1 MRNGRQKAEDS
12 GSEPLAR
19 FFLVSST
26 QAKKMDELLLNAL
39 ENLSAENL
47 KKFELKLLFTDYG
60 EKGTISKHQLEKAV
74 HLTDL
79 VQLLIE
85 FYSEDAVN
93 ATLCFFDKICV
104 RDSAAKLRKAIEKD
118 YRVKYKEHTKKQYQL
133 IKERNSRL
141 GENVNLSKRYT
152 QLTIISK
159 LRCKKE
165 REHEIMASGW
175 RHAKI
180 MTERARSSVTMD
192 SLFNPDENGQT
203 PQIVV
208 LQGAAG
214 IGKTMTAK
222 KIMLDWASGEVYENR
237 FAYIFYINCRE
248 INFGSKQGRMVDLIL
263 KNCPDKNV
271 PITEILLNQEK
282 LLFIID
288 GFDELRFSFDR
299 KEDSL
304 CTDPSEEKPMEVTLS
319 SLFRKKLLPKSHLMI
334 TTRPTALEKLQQ
346 CLECSRYAEILGFS
360 EDDRKEY
367 FYKFFENNIHAT
379 TAFNFVKQNEMHFT
393 MCFVPIVC
401 WITCTVL
408 KQQLEAGKDLTQNSK
423 TLTAVYMLFLYSLLE
438 TPRNSPNEN
447 IQDNLK
453 KLCSL
458 AADGIWKQKILF
470 GEEEIKAYS
479 LDKFYSLPLFLNES
493 VFKRD
498 IDCVSVYS
506 FIHLSFQEF
515 FAALFYVLEEDEKMK
530 YSVTPYRDAK
540 TLLENYG
547 KSGNYLMLTVRFL
560 FGLLNEETM
569 KNIKK
574 KIGLKISP
582 KIKPDLLTWVK
593 TKQKKLS
600 FSSLHEEL
608 IYKLEEF
615 HCLYEIQEE
624 SFVKSALD
632 HFTEI
637 DISNYS
643 LTQMDQMVISFFV
656 KSCPTLKSLWLSG
669 CRFGVEDKTEELA
682 PTPAKRTEQA
692 EPNNSSIYLLCQAL
706 KDPNCRLKKLKL
718 EKCSLTVACCRDLSS
733 ALSINQTL
741 RELDLSYNDQGSAGV
756 EDLCKG
762 LKHPNCALQTLR
774 LESCGLTTACCGSL
788 FHVLHTSQT
797 LSELELKW
805 NRLGDSGVK
814 LLCEGLKSQNSRL
827 QKIVLWGCELTDDCC
842 GELSSVLSTRRTLVE
857 VNLNLNELGDSG
869 VRRLCTGLKHPDCK
883 LQKLWLDKCGL
894 TAKCCGVLSSVIS
907 TSQTLTELSLNLNKL
922 GDSGVKQLCEGLKH
936 PDCKLQMLGLFRCD
950 LTADCCG
957 DLSSALGQNQILTE
971 LDLKWN
977 RQLGDSGV
985 KVLCERLKHPNCR
998 LKKIRFS
1005 WCNLTADCCG
1015 DLSTVLST
1023 NQTLTELD
1031 LGENN
1036 LGYSGVK
1043 LLCEK
1048 LKDQN
1053 CKLRKIRLRCSNM
1066 NEEMRRELTA
1076 VETMKPHL
1084 AIQL

>member
-1 MRNGRQKAEDS
+1 
-12 GSEPLAR
+12 
-19 FFLVSST
+19 
-26 QAKKMDELLLNAL
+26 MDDLLLNAL
-39 ENLSAENL
+39 ENLSEENL
-47 KKFELKLLFTDYG
+47 KKFKFKLLYTNYE
-60 EKGTISKHQLEKAV
+60 EKGTISKHQLDKAAHV
-74 HLTDL
+74 TDL

-85 FYSEDAVN
+85 FYSEDAVD
-93 ATLCFFDKICV
+93 ATLYFFDKICV
-104 RDSAAKLRKAIEKD
+104 RDSAARLRKAIEKD
-118 YRVKYKEHTKKQYQL
+118 YRVKYKEHIKKQYQL

-152 QLTIISK
+152 KLTIISK

-180 MTERARSSVTMD
+180 MTEQARSSVTMN

-248 INFGSKQGRMVDLIL
+248 INYGSKQGTVIDLIT

-271 PITEILLNQEK
+271 PIEEILLNQEK

-304 CTDPSEEKPMEVTLS
+304 CTDPRKEMPMKDTLS
-319 SLFRKKLLPKSHLMI
+319 SLFRKKLLPKSYLMI

-346 CLECSRYAEILGFS
+346 CMECSRYAEILGFS

-367 FYKFFENNIHAT
+367 FHKFFGNNIDAT
-379 TAFNFVKQNEMHFT
+379 RAFDFVKQNEMHFT

-401 WITCTVL
+401 WITCTVM
-408 KQQLEAGKDLTQNSK
+408 KQQLEAGKDFAQNSK
-423 TLTAVYMLFLYSLLE
+423 TLTAVYVLFLHSLLE
-438 TPRNSPNEN
+438 PHSNSPNQN
-447 IQDNLK
+447 MQDNLK

-470 GEEEIKAYS
+470 GEEEIKEYS
-479 LDKFYSLPLFLNES
+479 LDEFYSLPLFLNES

-515 FAALFYVLEEDEKMK
+515 FAALFYVLEEDEQMK
-530 YSVTPYRDAK
+530 YSVTPNRDAK
-540 TLLENYG
+540 LLLENYG

-569 KNIKK
+569 KDIKK
-574 KIGLKISP
+574 KTGLKISP
-582 KIKPDLLTWVK
+582 KIKPDLLKWVK

-600 FSSLHEEL
+600 FSSLHDEL

-669 CRFGVEDKTEELA
+669 CRFGVEDKNEELA
-682 PTPAKRTEQA
+682 PPPAKQICLREQA
-692 EPNNSSIYLLCQAL
+692 EPNNSPVYLLCQAL
-706 KDPNCRLKKLKL
+706 KDPNCKLKKLKL
-718 EKCSLTVACCRDLSS
+718 EMCSLTVACYRDLSS

-741 RELDLSYNDQGSAGV
+741 RELDLSYNDQGNRAV
-756 EDLCKG
+756 PDLCKG
-762 LKHPNCALQTLR
+762 LKHPNCKLQTLR
-774 LESCGLTTACCGSL
+774 LQSCGLTTGGCGSL
-788 FHVLHTSQT
+788 SHMLRTNQT

-814 LLCEGLKSQNSRL
+814 LLCEGLKCQNSRL
-827 QKIVLWGCELTDDCC
+827 QKIVLWGCELTADCC
-842 GELSSVLSTRRTLVE
+842 GELSSVLATRKTLTE

-894 TAKCCGVLSSVIS
+894 TASCCGVLSSVLS
-907 TSQTLTELSLNLNKL
+907 TSQTLIELSLNLNKL
-922 GDSGVKQLCEGLKH
+922 GDSGVKQLCKGLKH
-936 PDCKLQMLGLFRCD
+936 PDCKLQTLGLFSCD

-957 DLSSALGQNQILTE
+957 DLSSALGVNQVLTE

-977 RQLGDSGV
+977 HQLGDTGV
-985 KVLCERLKHPNCR
+985 KVLCDRLKHPSCR

-1005 WCNLTADCCG
+1005 WCNLTADCCS

-1023 NQTLTELD
+1023 NPILTELD

-1053 CKLRKIRLRCSNM
+1053 CKLRKIRLRYSNTS
-1066 NEEMRRELTA
+1066 EEIRRELSA
-1076 VETMKPHL
+1076 VETMNPHL
-1084 AIQL
+1084 VIQL

>member
-1 MRNGRQKAEDS
+1 
-12 GSEPLAR
+12 
-19 FFLVSST
+19 
-26 QAKKMDELLLNAL
+26 MDDLLLNAL
-39 ENLSAENL
+39 ENLSEENL
-47 KKFELKLLFTDYG
+47 KKFKFKLLYTNYE
-60 EKGTISKHQLEKAV
+60 EKGTISKHQLDKAAHV
-74 HLTDL
+74 TDL

-85 FYSEDAVN
+85 FYSEDAVD
-93 ATLCFFDKICV
+93 ATLYFFDKICV
-104 RDSAAKLRKAIEKD
+104 RDSAARLRKAIEKD
-118 YRVKYKEHTKKQYQL
+118 YRVKYKEHIKKQYQL

-152 QLTIISK
+152 KLTIISK

-180 MTERARSSVTMD
+180 MTEQARSSVTMN

-248 INFGSKQGRMVDLIL
+248 INYGSKQGTVIDLIT

-271 PITEILLNQEK
+271 PIEEILLNQEK

-304 CTDPSEEKPMEVTLS
+304 CTDPRKEMPMKDTLS
-319 SLFRKKLLPKSHLMI
+319 SLFRKKLLPKSYLMI

-346 CLECSRYAEILGFS
+346 CMECSRYAEILGFS

-367 FYKFFENNIHAT
+367 FHKFFGNNIDAT
-379 TAFNFVKQNEMHFT
+379 RAFDFVKQNEMHFT

-401 WITCTVL
+401 WITCTVM
-408 KQQLEAGKDLTQNSK
+408 KQQLEAGKDFAQNSK
-423 TLTAVYMLFLYSLLE
+423 TLTAVYVLFLHSLLE
-438 TPRNSPNEN
+438 PHSNSPNQN
-447 IQDNLK
+447 MQDNLK

-470 GEEEIKAYS
+470 GEEEIKEYS
-479 LDKFYSLPLFLNES
+479 LDEFYSLPLFLNES

-498 IDCVSVYS
+498 IDC
-506 FIHLSFQEF
+506 
-515 FAALFYVLEEDEKMK
+515 
-530 YSVTPYRDAK
+530 
-540 TLLENYG
+540 
-547 KSGNYLMLTVRFL
+547 
-560 FGLLNEETM
+560 
-569 KNIKK
+569 
-574 KIGLKISP
+574 
-582 KIKPDLLTWVK
+582 
-593 TKQKKLS
+593 
-600 FSSLHEEL
+600 
-608 IYKLEEF
+608 
-615 HCLYEIQEE
+615 
-624 SFVKSALD
+624 
-632 HFTEI
+632 
-637 DISNYS
+637 
-643 LTQMDQMVISFFV
+643 
-656 KSCPTLKSLWLSG
+656 SCPTLKSLWLSG
-669 CRFGVEDKTEELA
+669 CRFGVEDKNEELA
-682 PTPAKRTEQA
+682 PPPAKQICLREQA
-692 EPNNSSIYLLCQAL
+692 EPNNSPVYLLCQAL
-706 KDPNCRLKKLKL
+706 KDPNCKLKKLKL
-718 EKCSLTVACCRDLSS
+718 EMCSLTVACYRDLSS

-741 RELDLSYNDQGSAGV
+741 RELDLSYNDQGNRAV
-756 EDLCKG
+756 PDLCKG
-762 LKHPNCALQTLR
+762 LKHPNCKLQTLR
-774 LESCGLTTACCGSL
+774 LQSCGLTTGGCGSL
-788 FHVLHTSQT
+788 SHMLRTNQT

-814 LLCEGLKSQNSRL
+814 LLCEGLKCQNSRL
-827 QKIVLWGCELTDDCC
+827 QKIVLWGCELTADCC
-842 GELSSVLSTRRTLVE
+842 GELSSVLATRKTLTE

-894 TAKCCGVLSSVIS
+894 TASCCGVLSSVLS
-907 TSQTLTELSLNLNKL
+907 TSQTLIELSLNLNKL
-922 GDSGVKQLCEGLKH
+922 GDSGVKQLCKGLKH
-936 PDCKLQMLGLFRCD
+936 PDCKLQTLGLFSCD

-957 DLSSALGQNQILTE
+957 DLSSALGVNQVLTE

-977 RQLGDSGV
+977 HQLGDTGV
-985 KVLCERLKHPNCR
+985 KVLCDRLKHPSCR

-1005 WCNLTADCCG
+1005 WCNLTADCCS

-1023 NQTLTELD
+1023 NPILTELD

-1053 CKLRKIRLRCSNM
+1053 CKLRKIRLRYSNTS
-1066 NEEMRRELTA
+1066 EEIRRELSA
-1076 VETMKPHL
+1076 VETMNPHL
-1084 AIQL
+1084 VIQL

>member
-1 MRNGRQKAEDS
+1 
-12 GSEPLAR
+12 
-19 FFLVSST
+19 
-26 QAKKMDELLLNAL
+26 MDELLLNAL
-39 ENLSAENL
+39 ENLSEEDL
-47 KKFELKLLFTDYG
+47 KKLKLKLCYTDYEG
-60 EKGTISKHQLEKAV
+60 KGTISKNHLDKAAHV
-74 HLTDL
+74 TDL

-85 FYSEDAVN
+85 FYSEDAVD
-93 ATLCFFDKICV
+93 ATLYFFDKMCV
-104 RDSAAKLRKAIEKD
+104 RDSAARLRKAIEKD
-118 YRVKYKEHTKKQYQL
+118 YRVKYKEHIKKQYQL

-141 GENVNLSKRYT
+141 GENVNLSKIYT
-152 QLTIISK
+152 KLTIISK

-175 RHAKI
+175 KHAKI
-180 MTERARSSVTMD
+180 MTERARSSVTMN
-192 SLFNPDENGQT
+192 SLFDSDENGQT

-222 KIMLDWASGEVYENR
+222 KIMLDWASGDVYENR

-248 INFGSKQGRMVDLIL
+248 INYGSKSGTVIDLIT
-263 KNCPDKNV
+263 KNCPDRNV
-271 PITEILLNQEK
+271 PIKEILFNQEK

-288 GFDELRFSFDR
+288 GFDELRFSFDQ

-304 CTDPSEEKPMEVTLS
+304 GTDPRKEMPVEDTLS
-319 SLFRKKLLPKSHLMI
+319 SLFRKKLLPKSYLII

-346 CLECSRYAEILGFS
+346 CMACSRYAEILGFS

-367 FYKFFENNIHAT
+367 FHKFFGNNIDAT
-379 TAFNFVKQNEMHFT
+379 KAFDFVKQNEMLFT

-401 WITCTVL
+401 WITCTVM
-408 KQQLEAGKDLTQNSK
+408 KQQLEAGIDFAQNSK

-438 TPRNSPNEN
+438 PHGHSRNQNM
-447 IQDNLK
+447 QYNLK

-470 GEEEIKAYS
+470 GEEEIKEYG

-498 IDCVSVYS
+498 IDCVCVYS

-515 FAALFYVLEEDEKMK
+515 FAALFYVLEEDEQMK
-530 YSVTPYRDAK
+530 YSVTPNRDAK
-540 TLLENYG
+540 LLLENYG

-560 FGLLNEETM
+560 FGLLNEEIM
-569 KNIKK
+569 KDIEK

-582 KIKPDLLTWVK
+582 KIKPDLLKWVK
-593 TKQKKLS
+593 PKKLS
-600 FSSLHEEL
+600 FSSLHDEL

-632 HFTEI
+632 RFTEI
-637 DISNYS
+637 DIYNYP

-656 KSCPTLKSLWLSG
+656 KSCPTLKSLWLSV
-669 CRFGVEDKTEELA
+669 CKFGVEDKNEELT
-682 PTPAKRTEQA
+682 PPPAKRLCLQEQA
-692 EPNNSSIYLLCQAL
+692 EPNNSPVYLLCQAL
-706 KDPNCRLKKLKL
+706 KDPNCKLKILKL
-718 EKCSLTVACCRDLSS
+718 ER
-733 ALSINQTL
+733 
-741 RELDLSYNDQGSAGV
+741 
-756 EDLCKG
+756 
-762 LKHPNCALQTLR
+762 
-774 LESCGLTTACCGSL
+774 CGLTTSCCGSL
-788 FHVLHTSQT
+788 SHMLRTNQT

-805 NRLGDSGVK
+805 NQLGDSGVK
-814 LLCEGLKSQNSRL
+814 LLCEGLKCQNSGL
-827 QKIVLWGCELTDDCC
+827 QKIVLWGCELTADCC
-842 GELSSVLSTRRTLVE
+842 GELSSVLTTRKTLTE

-869 VRRLCTGLKHPDCK
+869 VRLLCTGLKHPDCK

-894 TAKCCGVLSSVIS
+894 TANCCGVLSSVLS
-907 TSQTLTELSLNLNKL
+907 TSQTLIELSLNLNKL
-922 GDSGVKQLCEGLKH
+922 GDAGVKQLCKGLRH
-936 PDCKLQMLGLFRCD
+936 PDCKLQTLGLFRCD

-957 DLSSALGQNQILTE
+957 DLSSALGMNQVLTE

-985 KVLCERLKHPNCR
+985 KVLCERLKHPGCR

-1005 WCNLTADCCG
+1005 WCNLTADCCS

-1023 NQTLTELD
+1023 NQILTELD

-1036 LGYSGVK
+1036 LGYSGPSSD
-1043 LLCEK
+1043 C
-1048 LKDQN
+1048 
-1053 CKLRKIRLRCSNM
+1053 RRLRCSNM
-1066 NEEMRRELTA
+1066 SEEMRRELSA
-1076 VETMKPHL
+1076 VETMNPHL
-1084 AIQL
+1084 VIQL

>member
-1 MRNGRQKAEDS
+1 MG
-12 GSEPLAR
+12 L
-19 FFLVSST
+19 FLESST
-26 QAKKMDELLLNAL
+26 QAKEMDELLLNAL
-39 ENLSAENL
+39 ENLSEEDL
-47 KKFELKLLFTDYG
+47 KKLKLKLCYTDYEG
-60 EKGTISKHQLEKAV
+60 KGTISKNQLDKAAHV
-74 HLTDL
+74 TDL

-85 FYSEDAVN
+85 FYSEDAVD
-93 ATLCFFDKICV
+93 ATLYFFDKMCV
-104 RDSAAKLRKAIEKD
+104 RDSAARLRKAIEKD
-118 YRVKYKEHTKKQYQL
+118 YRVKYKEHIKKQYQL

-141 GENVNLSKRYT
+141 GENVNLSKIYT
-152 QLTIISK
+152 KLTIISK

-175 RHAKI
+175 KHAKI
-180 MTERARSSVTMD
+180 MTERARSSVTMN
-192 SLFNPDENGQT
+192 SLFDSDENGQT

-222 KIMLDWASGEVYENR
+222 KIMLDWASGDVYENR

-248 INFGSKQGRMVDLIL
+248 INYGSKSGTVIDLIT
-263 KNCPDKNV
+263 KNCPDRNV
-271 PITEILLNQEK
+271 PIKEILFNQEK

-288 GFDELRFSFDR
+288 GFDELRFSFDQ

-304 CTDPSEEKPMEVTLS
+304 GTDPRKEMPVEDTLS
-319 SLFRKKLLPKSHLMI
+319 SLFRKKLLPKSYLII

-346 CLECSRYAEILGFS
+346 CMACSRYAEILGFS

-367 FYKFFENNIHAT
+367 FHKFFGNNIDAT
-379 TAFNFVKQNEMHFT
+379 KAFDFVKQNEMLFT

-401 WITCTVL
+401 WITCTVM
-408 KQQLEAGKDLTQNSK
+408 KQQLEAEPHGHSRNQN
-423 TLTAVYMLFLYSLLE
+423 M
-438 TPRNSPNEN
+438 
-447 IQDNLK
+447 QDNLK

-458 AADGIWKQKILF
+458 EYG
-470 GEEEIKAYS
+470 

-498 IDCVSVYS
+498 IDCVCVYS

-515 FAALFYVLEEDEKMK
+515 FAALFYVLEEDEQMK
-530 YSVTPYRDAK
+530 YSVTPNRDAK
-540 TLLENYG
+540 LLLENYG

-560 FGLLNEETM
+560 FGLLNEEIM
-569 KNIKK
+569 KDIEK

-582 KIKPDLLTWVK
+582 KIKPDLLKWVK
-593 TKQKKLS
+593 PKKLS
-600 FSSLHEEL
+600 FSSSHDEL

-637 DISNYS
+637 DIYNYP

-656 KSCPTLKSLWLSG
+656 KSCPTLKSLWLSV
-669 CRFGVEDKTEELA
+669 CKFGVEDKNEELT
-682 PTPAKRTEQA
+682 PPPAKRLCLTPAAGNWEKFQANIYSEAEKDSSAQEQA
-692 EPNNSSIYLLCQAL
+692 EPNNSPVYLLCQAL
-706 KDPNCRLKKLKL
+706 KDPNCKLK
-718 EKCSLTVACCRDLSS
+718 
-733 ALSINQTL
+733 I
-741 RELDLSYNDQGSAGV
+741 
-756 EDLCKG
+756 
-762 LKHPNCALQTLR
+762 LK
-774 LESCGLTTACCGSL
+774 
-788 FHVLHTSQT
+788 
-797 LSELELKW
+797 
-805 NRLGDSGVK
+805 
-814 LLCEGLKSQNSRL
+814 
-827 QKIVLWGCELTDDCC
+827 LWGCELTADCC
-842 GELSSVLSTRRTLVE
+842 GELSSVLTTRKTLTE

-894 TAKCCGVLSSVIS
+894 TANCCGVLSSVLS
-907 TSQTLTELSLNLNKL
+907 TSQTLIELSLNLNKL
-922 GDSGVKQLCEGLKH
+922 GDAGVKQLCKGLRH
-936 PDCKLQMLGLFRCD
+936 PDCKLQTLGLFRCD

-957 DLSSALGQNQILTE
+957 DLSSALGMNQVLTE

-985 KVLCERLKHPNCR
+985 KVLCERLKHPGCR
-998 LKKIRFS
+998 LKKI
-1005 WCNLTADCCG
+1005 
-1015 DLSTVLST
+1015 ST
-1023 NQTLTELD
+1023 NQILTELD

-1036 LGYSGVK
+1036 LGYSGLK

-1053 CKLRKIRLRCSNM
+1053 CKLRKIRIAILQWMQYQPSISTTNLHG
-1066 NEEMRRELTA
+1066 EEKRESGLL
-1076 VETMKPHL
+1076 L
-1084 AIQL
+1084 ASLSAQDR

>member
-1 MRNGRQKAEDS
+1 
-12 GSEPLAR
+12 
-19 FFLVSST
+19 
-26 QAKKMDELLLNAL
+26 MDELLLNAL
-39 ENLSAENL
+39 ENLSEENL
-47 KKFELKLLFTDYG
+47 KKFKFKLLYTNYEG
-60 EKGTISKHQLEKAV
+60 KGTISKHQLDKAAHV
-74 HLTDL
+74 TDL

-85 FYSEDAVN
+85 FYSEDAVD
-93 ATLCFFDKICV
+93 ATLHFFDKICV
-104 RDSAAKLRKAIEKD
+104 RDSAARLRKAIEKD
-118 YRVKYKEHTKKQYQL
+118 YRVKYKEHIKKQYQL

-152 QLTIISK
+152 KLTIISK

-180 MTERARSSVTMD
+180 MTERARSSVTMN
-192 SLFNPDENGQT
+192 SLFDPDENGQT

-222 KIMLDWASGEVYENR
+222 KIMLDWASGEVYENI

-248 INFGSKQGRMVDLIL
+248 INYGSKPGTVIDLIT

-271 PITEILLNQEK
+271 PIEEILLNQEK

-288 GFDELRFSFDR
+288 GFDELRFSFDQ
-299 KEDSL
+299 KEESL
-304 CTDPSEEKPMEVTLS
+304 CTDPRKEMPVEDTLS
-319 SLFRKKLLPKSHLMI
+319 SLFRKKLLPKSCLMI

-346 CLECSRYAEILGFS
+346 CMECSRYAEILGFS

-367 FYKFFENNIHAT
+367 FHKFFGNNIDAT
-379 TAFNFVKQNEMHFT
+379 RAFDFVKQNEMLFT
-393 MCFVPIVC
+393 MCFIPIVC
-401 WITCTVL
+401 WIICTVM
-408 KQQLEAGKDLTQNSK
+408 KQQLEAGKDFAQNSK
-423 TLTAVYMLFLYSLLE
+423 TLTAVYVLFLYSLLE
-438 TPRNSPNEN
+438 PHRNSPNQN

-470 GEEEIKAYS
+470 GEEEIKEYG

-515 FAALFYVLEEDEKMK
+515 FTALFYVLEEDEQMK
-530 YSVTPYRDAK
+530 YSVTPNRDAK
-540 TLLENYG
+540 LLLENYG
-547 KSGNYLMLTVRFL
+547 KSGNFLMLTVRFL

-569 KNIKK
+569 KDIKK

-582 KIKPDLLTWVK
+582 KIKPDLLKWVK

-600 FSSLHEEL
+600 FSSSHGEL
-608 IYKLEEF
+608 IYKLQEF
-615 HCLYEIQEE
+615 YCLYEIQEE

-632 HFTEI
+632 HLTEI
-637 DISNYS
+637 DISNS
-643 LTQMDQMVISFFV
+643 FLTQMDQMVISFFV
-656 KSCPTLKSLWLSG
+656 KNCPALKSLWLSG
-669 CRFGVEDKTEELA
+669 CRFGVEDKNEELV
-682 PTPAKRTEQA
+682 PTPAKRLCLQEQA
-692 EPNNSSIYLLCQAL
+692 EPNHSPVYLLCQAL
-706 KDPNCRLKKLKL
+706 RDPNCKLKKLKL
-718 EKCSLTVACCRDLSS
+718 EKCNLTVAFYRDLSS

-741 RELDLSYNDQGSAGV
+741 RELDLSYNDQGNPGV
-756 EDLCKG
+756 QDLCKG
-762 LKHPNCALQTLR
+762 LKHPNCELQTLR
-774 LESCGLTTACCGSL
+774 LESCGLRIGSCGSL
-788 FHVLHTSQT
+788 SHVLRTNQT

-814 LLCEGLKSQNSRL
+814 LLCEGLKCQNSRL
-827 QKIVLWGCELTDDCC
+827 QKIVLWGCELTADCC
-842 GELSSVLSTRRTLVE
+842 GELSSVLTTRKTLTE

-869 VRRLCTGLKHPDCK
+869 VRRLCTGLRHPDCK
-883 LQKLWLDKCGL
+883 VQKLWLDKCGL
-894 TAKCCGVLSSVIS
+894 TAKCGGMLSSVLS
-907 TSQTLTELSLNLNKL
+907 TSQTLIELSLNLNKL
-922 GDSGVKQLCEGLKH
+922 GDSGVKQLCKGLKH
-936 PDCKLQMLGLFRCD
+936 PECKLQTLGLFSCD
-950 LTADCCG
+950 LTVDCCG
-957 DLSSALGQNQILTE
+957 DLSSALGMNQVLTE

-977 RQLGDSGV
+977 HQLGDSGV
-985 KVLCERLKHPNCR
+985 KVLCERLKHPSCR

-1005 WCNLTADCCG
+1005 WCNLTADCCS
-1015 DLSTVLST
+1015 DLSTVLGT
-1023 NQTLTELD
+1023 NQILTELD

-1053 CKLRKIRLRCSNM
+1053 CKLRKIRIAILQWMHYQPSIRTTNLHG
-1066 NEEMRRELTA
+1066 EEKRETW
-1076 VETMKPHL
+1076 PC
-1084 AIQL
+1084 